1 MHSHTDGPTEAHR
14 SWLWF
19 QTACPFVASTP
30 PRNNRSWPA
39 SALEPATA
47 RVASSQ
53 PRLRASSSVP
63 PGNAPSSGLSGA
75 AASSVHAVPH
85 TLPGARSPH
94 KRSAPWLAL
103 PCPPAEESSKSW
115 SALSHSHSHSH
126 GGSEPQPDR
135 TLPRVGFLHCALQVV
150 VAQDREHSTEIEK
163 RSFMRFQKCL
173 LAGVREG
180 AMESSSAGHAPHA
193 KHIGLLSLFPDVR
206 VGFVPVHLGFL
217 SPTVGLRN
225 EHFLPYQ
232 LQLNFSLANVAANG
246 RLGHLYLWHLRV
258 NPLPDAMRCVSLLL
272 GGLLVCFQ
280 NRLDEG
286 SRRP

>member
-30 PRNNRSWPA
+30 PRNDRSWPA

-75 AASSVHAVPH
+75 AESSVHAVPH
-85 TLPGARSPH
+85 TVLGARSPH

-135 TLPRVGFLHCALQVV
+135 TLPRVGSANVPARCSSPLEASSKSKFSASQLATFGTGTIWF
-150 VAQDREHSTEIEK
+150 RRKYPPSPSTPPF
-163 RSFMRFQKCL
+163 SCPS
-173 LAGVREG
+173 AGVQNSDSNPQCDRK
-180 AMESSSAGHAPHA
+180 AMNRVVSSRWCPRRIFFTA
-193 KHIGLLSLFPDVR
+193 LFRLS
-206 VGFVPVHLGFL
+206 
-217 SPTVGLRN
+217 
-225 EHFLPYQ
+225 
-232 LQLNFSLANVAANG
+232 
-246 RLGHLYLWHLRV
+246 
-258 NPLPDAMRCVSLLL
+258 
-272 GGLLVCFQ
+272 
-280 NRLDEG
+280 
-286 SRRP
+286 

>member
-75 AASSVHAVPH
+75 AESSVHAVPH

-135 TLPRVGFLHCALQVV
+135 TLPRVG
-150 VAQDREHSTEIEK
+150 
-163 RSFMRFQKCL
+163 
-173 LAGVREG
+173 
-180 AMESSSAGHAPHA
+180 SANVP
-193 KHIGLLSLFPDVR
+193 LDVHPR
-206 VGFVPVHLGFL
+206 AD
-217 SPTVGLRN
+217 GLR
-225 EHFLPYQ
+225 P
-232 LQLNFSLANVAANG
+232 VADDPLFI
-246 RLGHLYLWHLRV
+246 RLGSLEQKQIQRFPTGHVRHRHHMVPTKISAFSFHTTFLVPLGWGTELR
-258 NPLPDAMRCVSLLL
+258 
-272 GGLLVCFQ
+272 
-280 NRLDEG
+280 
-286 SRRP
+286 

>member
-1 MHSHTDGPTEAHR
+1 MFPLDVHPRADGLRPVADDPLFIRLGSLEQKQIQRFPTGHVRHR
-14 SWLWF
+14 HHMVPTKISAF
-19 QTACPFVASTP
+19 SFYTPFLVPLGWGTEL
-30 PRNNRSWPA
+30 R
-39 SALEPATA
+39 LEPPM
-47 RVASSQ
+47 RSEGNES
-53 PRLRASSSVP
+53 RGFFSLVP
-63 PGNAPSSGLSGA
+63 AQNL
-75 AASSVHAVPH
+75 
-85 TLPGARSPH
+85 
-94 KRSAPWLAL
+94 
-103 PCPPAEESSKSW
+103 
-115 SALSHSHSHSH
+115 
-126 GGSEPQPDR
+126 
-135 TLPRVGFLHCALQVV
+135 LHCALQVV

-217 SPTVGLRN
+217 SPTVRLRN
-225 EHFLPYQ
+225 ERFLPHQ
-232 LQLNFSLANVAANG
+232 LQLNFSLANVASNG